1 MRTDRIKHILK
12 ENLDKEANDSRIDSL
27 KDFVKFC
34 QRHLKLTDLPKI
46 DLTNDKS
53 KTTTYAHNDIA
64 NDEIVVYMGKCSY
77 DYPFGNRSLGDVM
90 RSLAHELVHYEQK
103 QNGKLKHDGSDGVTG
118 SPIENEANAVAG
130 VIMREYGQNNPHI
143 FESTIK

>member
-1 MRTDRIKHILK
+1 MRTNRIKHILR
-12 ENLDKEANDSRIDSL
+12 ENLYNGTNGSRIDSL

-64 NDEIVVYMGKCSY
+64 NDEIVVYM
-77 DYPFGNRSLGDVM
+77 GNRSLGDVM

>member
-1 MRTDRIKHILK
+1 MRTNRIKHILR
-12 ENLDKEANDSRIDSL
+12 ENLYNGANDSRIDSL

-34 QRHLKLTDLPKI
+34 QRHLKLTNLPKI

-64 NDEIVVYMGKCSY
+64 NDEIVVYM
-77 DYPFGNRSLGDVM
+77 GNRSLGDVM

>member
-27 KDFVKFC
+27 KDFVKVC

-64 NDEIVVYMGKCSY
+64 NDEIVVYM
-77 DYPFGNRSLGDVM
+77 GNRSLGDVM

>member
-1 MRTDRIKHILK
+1 MRTNRIKHILR
-12 ENLDKEANDSRIDSL
+12 ENLYNGANDPRIDSL

-34 QRHLKLTDLPKI
+34 QRHLELTDLPKI

-64 NDEIVVYMGKCSY
+64 NDEIVVYM
-77 DYPFGNRSLGDVM
+77 GNRSLGDVM

>member
-64 NDEIVVYMGKCSY
+64 NDEIVVYMG
-77 DYPFGNRSLGDVM
+77 NRSLGDVM

>member
-1 MRTDRIKHILK
+1 MRTNRIKYILR
-12 ENLDKEANDSRIDSL
+12 ENLYNGANGSRIDSL

-64 NDEIVVYMGKCSY
+64 NDEIVVYM
-77 DYPFGNRSLGDVM
+77 GNRSLGDVM

>member
-64 NDEIVVYMGKCSY
+64 NDEIVVYMG
-77 DYPFGNRSLGDVM
+77 NRSLGDVM

-118 SPIENEANAVAG
+118 SPIEHEANAVAG

>member
-1 MRTDRIKHILK
+1 MRTDRIKYILR
-12 ENLDKEANDSRIDSL
+12 ENLYNGANGSRIDSL

-64 NDEIVVYMGKCSY
+64 NDEIVVYM
-77 DYPFGNRSLGDVM
+77 GNRSLGDVM

>member
-1 MRTDRIKHILK
+1 MRTDRIKYILR
-12 ENLDKEANDSRIDSL
+12 ENLYNGANGSRIDSL

-34 QRHLKLTDLPKI
+34 QRHLKLTNSPKI

-64 NDEIVVYMGKCSY
+64 NDEIVVYM
-77 DYPFGNRSLGDVM
+77 GNRSLGDVM

>member
-1 MRTDRIKHILK
+1 MRTDRIKYILK
-12 ENLDKEANDSRIDSL
+12 ENLYKEANGSRIDSL

-34 QRHLKLTDLPKI
+34 QRHLKLTNLPKI

-64 NDEIVVYMGKCSY
+64 NDEIVVYM
-77 DYPFGNRSLGDVM
+77 GNRSLGDVM

-118 SPIENEANAVAG
+118 SDIENEANAVAG

>member
-1 MRTDRIKHILK
+1 MRTDRIKYILR
-12 ENLDKEANDSRIDSL
+12 ENLYNGANGSRIDSL

-34 QRHLKLTDLPKI
+34 QRHLKLTNLPKI

-64 NDEIVVYMGKCSY
+64 NDEIVVYM
-77 DYPFGNRSLGDVM
+77 GNRSLGDVM

>member
-12 ENLDKEANDSRIDSL
+12 ENLYNGANGSRIDSL

-64 NDEIVVYMGKCSY
+64 NDEIVVYM
-77 DYPFGNRSLGDVM
+77 GNRSLGDVM

>member
-1 MRTDRIKHILK
+1 MRTDRIKHILR
-12 ENLDKEANDSRIDSL
+12 ENLYNGANGSRIDSL

-34 QRHLKLTDLPKI
+34 QRHLELTDLPKI

-64 NDEIVVYMGKCSY
+64 NDEIVVYM
-77 DYPFGNRSLGDVM
+77 GNRSLGDVM

>member
-1 MRTDRIKHILK
+1 MRTNRIKHILR
-12 ENLDKEANDSRIDSL
+12 ENLYNCGNGSRIDSL

-34 QRHLKLTDLPKI
+34 QNHLKLNNLPKI

-64 NDEIVVYMGKCSY
+64 NDEIVVYM
-77 DYPFGNRSLGDVM
+77 GNRSLGDVM

-130 VIMREYGQNNPHI
+130 VIMREYGQNNQHI

>member
-1 MRTDRIKHILK
+1 MRTDRIKYILK
-12 ENLDKEANDSRIDSL
+12 ENLYKEANGSRIDSL

-34 QRHLKLTDLPKI
+34 QRHLKLTNLPKI

-64 NDEIVVYMGKCSY
+64 NDEIVVYM
-77 DYPFGNRSLGDVM
+77 GNRSLGDVM

>member
-1 MRTDRIKHILK
+1 MRTNRIKHILR
-12 ENLDKEANDSRIDSL
+12 ENLYNGANGSRIDSL

-34 QRHLKLTDLPKI
+34 QRHLKLTNLPKI

-64 NDEIVVYMGKCSY
+64 NDEIVVYM
-77 DYPFGNRSLGDVM
+77 GNRSLGDVM

-118 SPIENEANAVAG
+118 SDIENEANAVAG

-143 FESTIK
+143 FESFKKVKPIITK

>member
-34 QRHLKLTDLPKI
+34 QRHLKLTNLPKI

-64 NDEIVVYMGKCSY
+64 NDEIVVYM
-77 DYPFGNRSLGDVM
+77 GNRSLGDVM

-118 SPIENEANAVAG
+118 SDIENEANAVAG